1 MGFSRQ
7 EYWRGLPCPPPEDL
21 PSPGIEPTSLLSPLL
36 QVHSL
41 PLSQQGRPRGYMYSI
56 VNHVMY
62 YLYVSFLIKNYFD
75 SGCFLVI
82 FLHSNEKKC
91 LHNSE
96 SESCSVVSDSLRPRG
111 LYSLW
116 NSLGQNTGVGSL
128 SLFQGVFPNQGS
140 NPGLSHCW
148 QILLPVEPQGKPKN
162 TWVGSLSLL
171 QQIFPTQESTQGL
184 LHCRQIHNRG
194 MLNRL

>member
-1 MGFSRQ
+1 MCVQSLSRVRLFVIPWTAAYQAPLSMGFSRQ

-82 FLHSNEKKC
+82 FLHSNEKK
-91 LHNSE
+91 
-96 SESCSVVSDSLRPRG
+96 VSS
-111 LYSLW
+111 
-116 NSLGQNTGVGSL
+116 Q
-128 SLFQGVFPNQGS
+128 
-140 NPGLSHCW
+140 
-148 QILLPVEPQGKPKN
+148 
-162 TWVGSLSLL
+162 
-171 QQIFPTQESTQGL
+171 
-184 LHCRQIHNRG
+184 
-194 MLNRL
+194 